1 MGWLKS
7 MLGQDKPARPDLD
20 QLFTLPSAVVTLSVS
35 LDFKPTG
42 SGSVAFRA
50 PEGKAF
56 ADVEKEVLELVGAD
70 TKVSTQ
76 ADNFGFT
83 WVVLQDDSVDA
94 SGLVTSLHA
103 VNSSLADSGFGTML
117 LCSLVTLAHADGRKL
132 ALVYLFKRGTF
143 YPFAP
148 LEGDKRDT
156 LLELQVRDAIGT
168 DLPIESDL
176 TRWFAVWGAP
186 GM

>member
-1 MGWLKS
+1 MGWLRS
-7 MLGQDKPARPDLD
+7 MLGNDKPARPDLD
-20 QLFTLPSAVVTLSVS
+20 QLFTLPSAVVTLNAA
-35 LDFKPTG
+35 LDFAPSG

-56 ADVEKEVLELVGAD
+56 ADIEREVLELVGTA
-70 TKVSTQ
+70 TQVTTQ
-76 ADNFGFT
+76 ADDFGFT
-83 WVVLQDDSVDA
+83 WIVLKDDSVDA

-103 VNSSLADSGFGTML
+103 VNSSLVEGGFGPML
-117 LCSLVTLAHADGRKL
+117 LCSLVSLAHADGRRL

-148 LEGDKRDT
+148 KAGQQRDN
-156 LLELQVRDAIGT
+156 LLELQVRDAIGS
-168 DLPIESDL
+168 DLPIEADL
-176 TRWFAVWGAP
+176 TRWFPVWGAP